1 MKSILVGKT
10 LMLGKIEVRRKR
22 GQQRIRW
29 VDDITDLMDVTLS
42 KLWEMMKDWE
52 AWRVAVHD
60 VTKSRQQ
67 LSY

>member
-42 KLWEMMKDWE
+42 KLWETMKDWE